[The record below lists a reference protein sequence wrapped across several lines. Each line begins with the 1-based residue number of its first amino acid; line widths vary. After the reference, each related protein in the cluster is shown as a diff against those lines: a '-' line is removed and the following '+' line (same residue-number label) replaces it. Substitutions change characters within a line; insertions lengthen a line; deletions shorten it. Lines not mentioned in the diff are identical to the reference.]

1 MATKLNL
8 LPWRE
13 MQQREMDRKLLFVGI
28 GAAVFMLLLV
38 FQAHLY
44 LSNLIE
50 VQTGRNNYLK
60 EEIKKVDKQIA
71 EIKELKKQRQA
82 LISRMNVIYQLQGSR
97 TQIVHV
103 FEDFVRLLP
112 EGIYFKSITQKG
124 ANLSIDGTAQ
134 SNARVSA
141 LMRNL
146 DESNWFTA
154 PTLDV
159 INVKNE
165 GTDRVSQFKIRI
177 QQTDK
182 SAKKGEEPKA
192 KPVTSKR
199 AR

>member
-1 MATKLNL
+1 
-8 LPWRE
+8 
-13 MQQREMDRKLLFVGI
+13 
-28 GAAVFMLLLV
+28 
-38 FQAHLY
+38 
-44 LSNLIE
+44 

-60 EEIKKVDKQIA
+60 EEIKKVEKEIA

-103 FEDFVRLLP
+103 FEDFVRLMP
-112 EGIYFKSITQKG
+112 EGIYFKSLVQKG
-124 ANLSIDGTAQ
+124 ALLSIEGTAQ

-154 PTLDV
+154 PNLEV

-165 GTDRVSQFKIRI
+165 GTDRVSQFKLKIT
-177 QQTDK
+177 QTDK
-182 SAKKGEEPKA
+182 SAKKDQTKSGA
-192 KPVTSKR
+192 PVP
-199 AR
+199 ARTR

>member
-13 MQQREMDRKLLFVGI
+13 MQQRELDRKLVFIGV

-50 VQTGRNNYLK
+50 VQTGRNTFLK
-60 EEIKKVDKQIA
+60 GEISKVEKQIA

-112 EGIYFKSITQKG
+112 EGIYFKSLSQKG
-124 ANLSIDGTAQ
+124 AQLSIEGTAQ

-146 DESNWFTA
+146 DESNWFTS
-154 PTLDV
+154 PTLDI
-159 INVKNE
+159 INVKDE
-165 GTDRVSQFKIRI
+165 GTDRVSQFKLKIM
-177 QQTDK
+177 QTDK
-182 SAKKGEEPKA
+182 SAKKGQAPA
-192 KPVTSKR
+192 GKPGRK
-199 AR
+199 

>member
-13 MQQREMDRKLLFVGI
+13 MQQREMDRKLVFIGI

-50 VQTGRNNYLK
+50 VQTGRNTFLK
-60 EEIKKVDKQIA
+60 DEIKKVEKQIA

-112 EGIYFKSITQKG
+112 EGIYFKSLSQKG
-124 ANLSIDGTAQ
+124 AMLSIDGTAQ

-159 INVKNE
+159 INVKIE
-165 GTDRVSQFKIRI
+165 GTDRVSQFKLKIK
-177 QQTDK
+177 QTDK
-182 SAKKGEEPKA
+182 SAKKGDPAAPGGK
-192 KPVTSKR
+192 
-199 AR
+199 

>member
-13 MQQREMDRKLLFVGI
+13 MRQREMDRKLVGI
-28 GAAVFMLLLV
+28 GTGAAVVMLLLV
-38 FQAHLY
+38 FQAYLY
-44 LSNLIE
+44 HSNLIE
-50 VQTGRNNYLK
+50 VQTGRNNFLK
-60 EEIKKVDKQIA
+60 EEIKKVEKEIA

-103 FEDFVRLLP
+103 FEDFVRLMP
-112 EGIYFKSITQKG
+112 EGIYFKSLVQKG
-124 ANLSIDGTAQ
+124 ALLSIEGTAQ

-154 PTLDV
+154 PNLEV

-165 GTDRVSQFKIRI
+165 GTDRVSQFKLKIT
-177 QQTDK
+177 QTDK
-182 SAKKGEEPKA
+182 SAKKGQDKSGA
-192 KPVTSKR
+192 PVPAR

>member
-13 MQQREMDRKLLFVGI
+13 MRQREMDRKLVGI
-28 GAAVFMLLLV
+28 GTGAAVVMLLLV
-38 FQAHLY
+38 FQAYLY
-44 LSNLIE
+44 HSNLIE
-50 VQTGRNNYLK
+50 VQTGRNNFLK
-60 EEIKKVDKQIA
+60 EEIKKVEKEIA

-103 FEDFVRLLP
+103 FEDFVRLMP
-112 EGIYFKSITQKG
+112 EGIYFKSLVQKG
-124 ANLSIDGTAQ
+124 ALLSIEGTAQ

-154 PTLDV
+154 PNLEV

-165 GTDRVSQFKIRI
+165 GTDRVSQFKLKIT
-177 QQTDK
+177 QTDK
-182 SAKKGEEPKA
+182 SAKKDQDKSGT
-192 KPVTSKR
+192 PVPAR

>member
-13 MQQREMDRKLLFVGI
+13 MRQRELDRKLVGI
-28 GAAVFMLLLV
+28 GTGAAVVMLLLV
-38 FQAHLY
+38 FQAYLY
-44 LSNLIE
+44 HSNLIE
-50 VQTGRNNYLK
+50 VQTGRNAYLK
-60 EEIKKVDKQIA
+60 EEIKKVEKEIN

-112 EGIYFKSITQKG
+112 EGIYFKSLVQKG
-124 ANLSIDGTAQ
+124 PLLSIEGTAQ

-154 PTLDV
+154 PNLEV

-165 GTDRVSQFKIRI
+165 GSDRVSQFKLKIT
-177 QQTDK
+177 QTDK
-182 SAKKGEEPKA
+182 SAKKDQA
-192 KPVTSKR
+192 KTGAPAS
-199 AR
+199 ARTR